1 MTSSRRL
8 LIRLQ
13 AWTRSSLGKL
23 VNTSLMDLMRE
34 SLVLWGD
41 LLVSLSAT
49 PHTKKSKGLRSGL
62 LGGHTS
68 FSQKWGKLA
77 LGGLVHELALAES
90 VALVAQVL
98 LHNGPHQPV
107 RAAYLP
113 CHCPHGHP
121 MVDIHHVLDELN
133 HVVPLGV
140 TAATVGLP
148 FDVKVL
154 ILLSTGQKVIV
165 QLWDLLNSW
174 DWNVVEISYL
184 WPARIPDTTSPLWAN
199 ATIPFILRQLPHIFF

>member
-8 LIRLQ
+8 LTRLQ

-77 LGGLVHELALAES
+77 LHQSCVILSYCRVCSSCSAGPPSQWSSPASQSSLPPLPLPSWTPHGRHPPCLGR
-90 VALVAQVL
+90 AQPCCPS
-98 LHNGPHQPV
+98 G
-107 RAAYLP
+107 
-113 CHCPHGHP
+113 CHCGACGPSFRCQSPHPSLHWP
-121 MVDIHHVLDELN
+121 ESHC
-133 HVVPLGV
+133 
-140 TAATVGLP
+140 TA
-148 FDVKVL
+148 
-154 ILLSTGQKVIV
+154 
-165 QLWDLLNSW
+165 
-174 DWNVVEISYL
+174 
-184 WPARIPDTTSPLWAN
+184 
-199 ATIPFILRQLPHIFF
+199 LRSS